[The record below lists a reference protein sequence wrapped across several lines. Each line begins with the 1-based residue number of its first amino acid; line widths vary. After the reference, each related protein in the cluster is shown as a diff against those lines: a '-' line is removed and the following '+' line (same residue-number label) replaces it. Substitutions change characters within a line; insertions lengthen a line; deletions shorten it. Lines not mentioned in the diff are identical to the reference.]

1 MTALNVF
8 RSFDQEATSP
18 GLLGRSV
25 VQLTPKSLINEFY
38 YSKVESFKLRKTGS
52 KTCNLFCKIDGW
64 CSGGNTCLPLMW
76 PGFQSRRRRHMW
88 VLSLLLV
95 LSVAPRDFSP
105 STPVFSSPQ
114 KPAFSNSNSTRNQ
127 LDEEPLSGYAT
138 SKSLL
143 IFFILLHL
151 RLKCCGLLCR
161 YCPKCK
167 AHREATKQLSV
178 WRLPEILII
187 HLKRF
192 SFRNILFKDKITKL
206 VEFPLRWVKFRFI
219 YTISNHSPDTF
230 SVMLLPLRPASF
242 VS

>member
-143 IFFILLHL
+143 IFLFFCACDLNVVAYFVGIALNA
-151 RLKCCGLLCR
+151 RLI
-161 YCPKCK
+161 
-167 AHREATKQLSV
+167 V
-178 WRLPEILII
+178 RLPSSSLYGDCQRSLSFTSKGSRLGTSF
-187 HLKRF
+187 LK
-192 SFRNILFKDKITKL
+192 TKL
-206 VEFPLRWVKFRFI
+206 PNSL
-219 YTISNHSPDTF
+219 SS
-230 SVMLLPLRPASF
+230 L
-242 VS
+242 